1 MRTGARSAL
10 DQAHRHLSPPKS
22 TAGATPHSGGT
33 PGGHGKDCAALGV
46 YGHYISVDAVS
57 KTVMVNLSDYGDQQ
71 DERETLD
78 ALRALARTG

>member
-10 DQAHRHLSPPKS
+10 DQAHRHLSTPTKS
-22 TAGATPHSGGT
+22 TAGATPHSGGS
-33 PGGHGKDCAALGV
+33 HGKDCAALGV
-46 YGHYISVDAVS
+46 YGHYLSVDPVS

-71 DERETLD
+71 DEQETLD